1 MSEKELEK
9 AAPQDAPITDAELD
23 KAAEEIEEPVAEA
36 PEVPE
41 REEQGE
47 AQEVE
52 VDEVPEKAEDEE
64 KEEVAEERAE
74 AEDLEEP
81 PKTDNAARSRLGRR
95 VAGLEEKINQV
106 LQNLQTLSVAKDTKV
121 PEPEIQDEI
130 DLDMPATIRE
140 FEAYQAKK
148 AEKAEQ
154 ETRYYQTNYIK
165 SVYDMGKEVISRD
178 IYNETLKEM
187 DNNSVYNIRHTGD
200 PKVDAKL
207 NFMAAYSAIL
217 AKQVKSGP
225 AKKNPLEKNET
236 KRGTGDTGAVSGSK
250 NTGSRAGSKVELD
263 SDAKEFLSELKSRGG
278 LTLTEEDVEAALGS
292 EVKSVGSKSYF
303 PSHTLGRK

>member
-9 AAPQDAPITDAELD
+9 AATQDAPITDAELD

-41 REEQGE
+41 KEEQGE
-47 AQEVE
+47 AQEAE
-52 VDEVPEKAEDEE
+52 VDEVHEEESSEEQED
-64 KEEVAEERAE
+64 
-74 AEDLEEP
+74 DLDEEP

-95 VAGLEEKINQV
+95 VAGLEDKINQV
-106 LQNLQTLSVAKDTKV
+106 LQNIQTMSSAQATKV
-121 PEPEIQDEI
+121 PEPEVPEEI

-148 AEKAEQ
+148 AEQAAQ
-154 ETRYYQTNYIK
+154 DVRYYQTNYVK
-165 SVYDMGKEVISRD
+165 SVYDMGKEVVSRD

-187 DNNSVYNIRHTGD
+187 DNNTEYNIRHTGD

-217 AKQVKSGP
+217 TKQLKSGP
-225 AKKNPLEKNET
+225 TKKNPLDKNEG
-236 KRGTGDTGAVSGSK
+236 KRSAGDTGSVATGK
-250 NTGSRAGSKVELD
+250 NTGSRAASKVELD
-263 SDAKEFLSELKSRGG
+263 ADARDFLSELKSRGG